1 MDLLNFFAGARAED
15 DEMSSEAPADEIDHP
30 PQVQV
35 PQNRSPADLSD
46 PFAVFD
52 YDELKAKKTR
62 LNVQINHLKIAVK
75 KLEVELKKA
84 RTFDP
89 AKWGFLLKFQ
99 HDNRH
104 TITLEEWD
112 DVMQRGR
119 QRLQH
124 SKTNRAYKA
133 KLMLKKKLVASIE
146 QRQNEHASVGASG
159 VQDDVLTFQ
168 SQSQ

>member
-1 MDLLNFFAGARAED
+1 MLNFLVGARAED
-15 DEMSSEAPADEIDHP
+15 DEMSSEAPADEIEP

-35 PQNRSPADLSD
+35 PQAPSPALISD
-46 PFAVFD
+46 PFAAFD

-62 LNVQINHLKIAVK
+62 LSAQINQLKIAVRR
-75 KLEVELKKA
+75 LEIELKKP
-84 RTFDP
+84 RSFDS
-89 AKWGFLLKFQ
+89 AKWGFLLKYQ

-104 TITLEEWD
+104 TITLDEWD

-124 SKTNRAYKA
+124 SQTNRAYKE
-133 KLMLKKKLVASIE
+133 KLLLKKKLMGSIE
-146 QRQNEHASVGASG
+146 ERQNAHGSVASG